1 MFVIFIVVFIVDKV
15 GCKLVLKIGFSVM
28 VLGILVLGY
37 CLMQFDNG
45 IVFSGFFWFFVGMI
59 MMCIV
64 GYVMSVVLVVWIF
77 CFEIQLLKC
86 CDFGIICLIIINWVL
101 NMIIGVIFL
110 MLFDVIG
117 VVGIF
122 WFYMVFNVVFIGIIF
137 WLILEIKN
145 VIFEYIECNLM
156 VGEKLC
162 NIGNC

>member
-1 MFVIFIVVFIVDKV
+1 MFVIFIVVFMVDKV

-45 IVFSGFFWFFVGMI
+45 MVFSGLFWFFVGMM

-64 GYVMSVVLVVWIF
+64 GYVMSVVLVVWIL

-86 CDFGIICLIIINWVL
+86 CDFGIICLIIMNWVL

-110 MLFDVIG
+110 MLFDSIG
-117 VVGIF
+117 VVGMF
-122 WFYMVFNVVFIGIIF
+122 WFYIVLNIVFVGIIF
-137 WLILEIKN
+137 WFILEIKN
-145 VIFEYIECNLM
+145 VMLEYIECKLM
-156 VGEKLC
+156 VGEKLR
-162 NIGNC
+162 NIGI